1 MRTVK
6 LTKKCFMSLPPKVL
20 LVSNICKSY
29 AEPCFLEEIAPFDER
44 EEQWQRIVAVGAE
57 QRLFRICNNMDEWK
71 YFLSE
76 VINRPKY
83 LDASSE
89 K

>member
-1 MRTVK
+1 MRNAK
-6 LTKKCFMSLPPKVL
+6 LTKKYFMSLPPKVL

-29 AEPCFLEEIAPFDER
+29 AEPCFLEEIAPFNKR
-44 EEQWQRIVAVGAE
+44 EDQWQRIAAVGVA
-57 QRLFRICNNMDEWK
+57 QRLFHICNNMDEWK